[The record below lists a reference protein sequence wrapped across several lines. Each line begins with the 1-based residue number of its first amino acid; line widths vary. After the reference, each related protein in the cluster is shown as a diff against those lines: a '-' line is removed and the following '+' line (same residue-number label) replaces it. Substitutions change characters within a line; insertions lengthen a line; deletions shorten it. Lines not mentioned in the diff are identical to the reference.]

1 MLSWENAIKDLTIHL
16 RLERGMSPHTLEAY
30 LSDIQRYR
38 IFGEETLLLTFPTE
52 IIQAQIEQF
61 LFFLAE
67 DCFLSERSLARNIA
81 SIRTFHQF
89 LLAERYSTFDP
100 TEQIESPKF
109 AQKLPVVLNMP
120 EIEAIFAAINVAKPA
135 GIRNRAM
142 LELLYSSGLRVS
154 ELTNLTYNNLYLAEG
169 FVKVRGKGGKERLV
183 PMGDYAV
190 QYLQEY
196 WAGVRAEKVPKRG
209 FENHVFLNPSGKSFS
224 RISVFNV
231 VKKLCVLAG
240 ISKNVSPHTFRHSF
254 ATHLVEGGADLRAVQ
269 EMLGHES
276 ITTTE
281 IYTHLDSEHL
291 RVVFTQFHP
300 RK

>member
-1 MLSWENAIKDLTIHL
+1 MITWENAIKDLKIHL
-16 RLERGMSPHTLEAY
+16 RLERAMSVHTLDAY
-30 LSDIQRYR
+30 LSDIQRYKV
-38 IFGEETLLLTFPTE
+38 FGEETLSFASPLFITQE
-52 IIQAQIEQF
+52 HIEQF
-61 LFFLAE
+61 LYFLIE
-67 DCFLSERSLARNIA
+67 DCFLSERTLARNIA

-89 LLAERYSTFDP
+89 LLAEKYATFDP
-100 TEQIESPKF
+100 TEHIESPKF
-109 AQKLPVVLNMP
+109 TQKLPVVLNTH
-120 EIEAIFAAINVAKPA
+120 EIETLFAAINLQKPA
-135 GIRNRAM
+135 GIRNRAI

-154 ELTNLTYNNLYLAEG
+154 ELTNLTYNHLHLTEG
-169 FVKVRGKGGKERLV
+169 FVRVLGKGNRERLV
-183 PMGDYAV
+183 PIGDYAV
-190 QYLQEY
+190 QYLQQY
-196 WAGVRAEKVPKRG
+196 WTEVRAAKMPQRG

-224 RISVFNV
+224 RISIFNL
-231 VKKLCVLAG
+231 VKKLCLAAG
-240 ISKNVSPHTFRHSF
+240 IEKNVSPHTFRHSF

>member
-1 MLSWENAIKDLTIHL
+1 MISWENAIKDLTIHL
-16 RLERGMSPHTLEAY
+16 RIERAMSAHTLSAY
-30 LSDIQRYR
+30 FSDIQRYR
-38 IFGEETLLLTFPTE
+38 IFCEETLSLRFPTE
-52 IIQAQIEQF
+52 IAPQQIEHF
-61 LFFLAE
+61 LSFLIE
-67 DCFLSERSLARNIA
+67 DCFLSERTLARNIA

-100 TEQIESPKF
+100 TEHIESPKF
-109 AQKLPVVLNMP
+109 AQKLPVVLNIP
-120 EIEAIFAAINVAKPA
+120 EIDALFAAIDLSKAT

-154 ELTNLTYNNLYLAEG
+154 ELTNLTYNHLYLAEG
-169 FVKVRGKGGKERLV
+169 FVRILGKGNKERLV

-190 QYLQEY
+190 QYLQSY
-196 WAGVRAEKVPKRG
+196 WTGVRAEKVAKRG

-224 RISVFNV
+224 RISIFNL
-231 VKKLCVLAG
+231 VKKLCLAAG
-240 ISKNVSPHTFRHSF
+240 IGKNVSPHTFRHSF

>member
-1 MLSWENAIKDLTIHL
+1 MITWENAIKDLKIHL
-16 RLERGMSPHTLEAY
+16 RIERAMSVHTLDAY
-30 LSDIQRYR
+30 LSDIQRYKV
-38 IFGEETLLLTFPTE
+38 FGQETLLLTSPTQIVQE
-52 IIQAQIEQF
+52 QIEQF
-61 LFFLAE
+61 LYFLIE
-67 DCFLSERSLARNIA
+67 DCFLSERTLARNVA

-89 LLAERYSTFDP
+89 LLAEKYTTFDP
-100 TEQIESPKF
+100 TEHIESPKF
-109 AQKLPVVLNMP
+109 TQKLPIVLNMP
-120 EIEAIFAAINVAKPA
+120 EIEALFAAIDLQKPA

-154 ELTNLTYNNLYLAEG
+154 ELTNLTYNHLHLTEG
-169 FVKVRGKGGKERLV
+169 FVRVLGKGNRERLV
-183 PMGDYAV
+183 PVGDYAV
-190 QYLQEY
+190 QYLQRY
-196 WAGVRAEKVPKRG
+196 WAEVRAAKMPQRG

-224 RISVFNV
+224 RISIFNL

-240 ISKNVSPHTFRHSF
+240 IEKNVSPHTFRHSF